1 MRNSKVLILRR
12 GTSEGDSTTK
22 PTTGITSEN
31 IISYV
36 TQISANFPGAFVKV
50 RDVASVRK
58 SGMSVAIIID
68 VRIAAR
74 TLLDSGVTIF
84 AYNPMSDSS
93 VPGKRISSKLPV
105 YNQAN
110 VFHYERDAD
119 NNLIFTNLS
128 RTAEIQ
134 EANIFTAPLI
144 ANAANKVCNGLF
156 SGPFSQYYSGDSP
169 FQIERSYTDLG
180 VKYELSPT
188 NSFRQQMEES
198 VTSNLDIVM
207 SMTL

>member
-50 RDVASVRK
+50 RDVALVRK

-93 VPGKRISSKLPV
+93 VPGKLISSKLPI